1 MKHMAYPSGLRVRPD
16 GNIRYQYRIPKDL
29 LQYYPKAL
37 MSENLGTKDK
47 ALAAQM
53 IYARKAELEREYARL
68 RAQSNQALAS
78 RRTITEQDAA
88 NIAKAMLASSA
99 QADEE
104 LRHEGQIDL
113 ATPPAGFG
121 PSVPMLDKEAVRLA
135 AAKGDYSAFTDIVNE
150 WLMGHGYDL
159 EPGSPD
165 FRRVAREFAKATQQ
179 KLEIQRRRDEGEFVE
194 SPTAPAVNAS
204 MPLPAQSNSASTPSL
219 GQVVKHFLDNYD
231 KTAPMFKKHQAALG
245 LLLESVG
252 NVPVSQV
259 RQLQIDAYF
268 DMLCRLPPRWADE
281 VRRKGISVQEL
292 AKLAH
297 EATLSPKTFEYS
309 YMASVRPFLA
319 EAKRLFGDVGFPQNL
334 TVEGIKYKGTQKEGR
349 ASSGHSETKN

>member
-1 MKHMAYPSGLRVRPD
+1 
-16 GNIRYQYRIPKDL
+16 
-29 LQYYPKAL
+29 
-37 MSENLGTKDK
+37 
-47 ALAAQM
+47 
-53 IYARKAELEREYARL
+53 
-68 RAQSNQALAS
+68 
-78 RRTITEQDAA
+78 
-88 NIAKAMLASSA
+88 
-99 QADEE
+99 
-104 LRHEGQIDL
+104 
-113 ATPPAGFG
+113 
-121 PSVPMLDKEAVRLA
+121 VRLA
-135 AAKGDYSAFTDIVNE
+135 AARGDYSAFTNVVNE

-165 FRRVAREFAKATQQ
+165 FRRVAREFAKATHQH
-179 KLEIQRRRDEGEFVE
+179 LEIVRRREEGEFVE
-194 SPTAPAVNAS
+194 SPTAPSFEERSAPSTQAS
-204 MPLPAQSNSASTPSL
+204 GGATPTL

-231 KTAPMFKKHQAALG
+231 KAAPMFKKHQAALG

-268 DMLCRLPPRWADE
+268 DMLCRLQPRWADE
-281 VRRKGISVQEL
+281 VRRKGISVQQL

-297 EATLSPKTFEYS
+297 GATLSPKTFEYS